1 MMKKS
6 MRVVVTGGN
15 GFLGQHI
22 VKLLQVKSSLD
33 IEEIIVFDQVPF
45 KLALGKWFI
54 CLVAV
59 KLIVD
64 CVILQNILELKI
76 F

>member
-1 MMKKS
+1 MASTTKNSVK
-6 MRVVVTGGN
+6 VVVTGGN

-45 KLALGKWFI
+45 KQALG
-54 CLVAV
+54 L
-59 KLIVD
+59 
-64 CVILQNILELKI
+64 
-76 F
+76 